1 MKITL
6 LRHAEVQ
13 EDFLGKYNGHN
24 NIGLSKK
31 GYEQSLTLANKYRN
45 AGFDAVFCSD
55 LLRAKETLKPFR
67 FACNP
72 IFTPELR
79 EKSWGVHEGKSFEEI
94 CAQGIEYKNFEQWI
108 NALDGERVEGFR
120 QRVQYFFYEVIFKQ
134 KAQNILVLTHSGV
147 IKTLLSLVQN
157 ISLQEAFAT
166 ELPYASCVILDK
178 IADTF
183 IQIQKS
189 PS

>member
-24 NIGLSKK
+24 DIGLSKK
-31 GYEQSLTLANKYRN
+31 GYEQSLILAKKYQN

-55 LLRAKETLKPFR
+55 LLRARETLKPFKLQ
-67 FACNP
+67 CKP
-72 IFTPELR
+72 IFSPELR
-79 EKSWGVHEGKSFEEI
+79 EKSWGRHEGKSFEQINAE
-94 CAQGIEYKNFEQWI
+94 GIHYENFEQWI
-108 NALDGERVEGFR
+108 NALDGESVTAFR
-120 QRVQYFFYEVIFKQ
+120 QRVRHYFYEVIFKQ
-134 KAQNILVLTHSGV
+134 KAQNILVVTHSGV
-147 IKTLLSLVQN
+147 IKMLLSLLQN
-157 ISLQEAFAT
+157 ISLQEAFTT

-183 IQIQKS
+183 IRIQN
-189 PS
+189 